1 MVIAFSLAA
10 ISSLLFGLSNICYK
24 MGIDPFGQLEASK
37 LLNLGYIAE
46 IIGSKWI
53 IAGVL
58 LTFGSGVFYLTA
70 LSYGDVIEVVAVLSL
85 SYLVTAV
92 LANWLLNE
100 SLTIYKMA
108 GFALIL
114 FGIFL
119 VHVRA

>member
-1 MVIAFSLAA
+1 
-10 ISSLLFGLSNICYK
+10 